1 MTNFIFARR
10 DLQKRIDRL
19 KRVLSEGQIVEIVNR
34 LNTPGWNRLPAMWEI
49 VVLDAFSQEAKLR
62 HEVPLPSG
70 RRPDL
75 ELTYFSPNGE
85 VLLVVGD
92 VLAVSDKG
100 LDEQNPVDVLFEKV
114 PEIARK
120 HGVDPVKLSY
130 KVEGERIGR
139 YGDGRMQLALPK
151 RGELIELLRAEVA
164 AWLHGVRQAPEEQ
177 HVYKPVDE
185 SLRFSIAYDPSAS
198 SVTGSY
204 LSYDVAAS
212 REKNPLYKALKA
224 KKDQLIGAPEQ
235 ALKLLVA
242 CDGDSALLH
251 NISSSSRTPGTYSA
265 LQIVDHFLSKHSG
278 IDAVALISV
287 EERRTALDPKTYRKL
302 RFNVSVKGRELPD
315 DKFSK
320 NYALLDELMRG
331 AMKHFPAPQKAPYNA
346 IRRCLEPGVG
356 HSQMGAYQL
365 TVEGGNVSKVSISS
379 RGLMGLIS
387 GAVTQNEFIIAH
399 ERPGSPSIASYFS
412 DALAQG
418 RMIVGI
424 EIEEM
429 DGLDD
434 DYFTIHFGDA
444 DAAISPFRV

>member
-1 MTNFIFARR
+1 MTNFVFARR

-19 KRVLSEGQIVEIVNR
+19 KGVLSENQIVEIVSR
-34 LNTPGWNRLPAMWEI
+34 LNAPGWNRLPAMWEV

-75 ELTYFSPNGE
+75 ELTYSSPNGE
-85 VLLVVGD
+85 VLLVAGD

-100 LDEQNPVDVLFEKV
+100 LDEQNPVDVLFETA

-139 YGDGRMQLALPK
+139 YGDGRMQLALPN

-164 AWLHGVRQAPEEQ
+164 AWLHGVRQAPQEQ

-185 SLRFSIAYDPSAS
+185 SLRFSIVYDPSAS

-204 LSYDVAAS
+204 LSYEVAAS

-224 KKDQLIGAPEQ
+224 KKDQLIGTPEQ
-235 ALKLLVA
+235 ALKILIA
-242 CDGDSALLH
+242 CDGDSALLR
-251 NISSSSRTPGTYSA
+251 NISSSPRRPGTYSA
-265 LQIVDHFLSKHSG
+265 VQIVDHFLSKHSG
-278 IDAVALISV
+278 IDAVALISID
-287 EERRTALDPKTYRKL
+287 ERRNFPDPTVHRKL
-302 RFNVSVKGRELPD
+302 RFDVRVKELGLPGD
-315 DKFSK
+315 DIAKRC
-320 NYALLDELMRG
+320 ALLDELLR
-331 AMKHFPAPQKAPYNA
+331 AAIKHFPAPQTAPYNA

-365 TVEGGNVSKVSISS
+365 TVEDGNVSKVSVSS

-387 GAVTQNEFIIAH
+387 GAVTQKEFIIAH

-424 EIEEM
+424 EMEEM

-444 DAAISPFRV
+444 DAAISPFRA